1 MPNFQIFGWRPTIIR
16 SSLIEPD
23 RAVLKPIYIDLNPSL
38 ADFMLRRFT
47 KFLWLEA
54 LTIAVVTLAAPLP
67 GRTAERITGYFAPFK
82 DFSVSVRDLE
92 AFAQEGK
99 IPAEYADLAKQT
111 PPAQLQKFRQ
121 SLRQRFEVS
130 TEYVSQFTYAPLG
143 EKLLERVG
151 ESIQTDGRR
160 NGMKSL
166 RLALI
171 WAAGDKK
178 QGLTAINV
186 LRRFPSRQINL
197 NLAEVFTSYN
207 DLTELFKRRDST
219 ILAFN
224 RIADAEAATST
235 TDFSNR
241 LDLRRAGTFRW
252 QKRQFA
258 WRDRSRQRM
267 VPGDLYLPQA
277 TSSPVPVIVISHGVA
292 EDRTTY
298 AYLAQ
303 HLASYGFAVATLEH
317 VGGDTNR
324 FRKYFSGLAP
334 APKATELLERP
345 RDVSFLLDE
354 LERQAQSDPT
364 LRQIDVQQV
373 GLVGH
378 SLGGYTVLAL
388 AGAQLNFD
396 RLKRDCNPN
405 RSVNLSLLLQCR
417 ANELKPQRYVL
428 KDPRVKAIFAISPL
442 NSTIFGQQGMS
453 QIRLPVFLMGG
464 SDDIVTPAVPE
475 QIYPFTWL
483 QTPDKY
489 LAILDKGTHFS
500 TQSIS
505 DSDSVVPISDRL
517 IGPDPAQAK
526 LYAQALSTAFF
537 QTHLA
542 NRNEYKTY
550 LTAAYAKS
558 IGRINVTRA
567 NNSAVT
573 AIGSL
578 QLNLVPAS
586 AAESIVRALQQDNA
600 LTRKLVP

>member
-1 MPNFQIFGWRPTIIR
+1 M
-16 SSLIEPD
+16 
-23 RAVLKPIYIDLNPSL
+23 LKPIYIDLNPSS

-47 KFLWLEA
+47 KFLGIEG
-54 LTIAVVTLAAPLP
+54 LTIATFVTLAVPLP
-67 GRTAERITGYFAPFK
+67 GRAAERITGYFAPFK
-82 DFSVSVRDLE
+82 DSSVSVRDIE

-99 IPAEYADLAKQT
+99 IPVEYADLAKQT
-111 PPAQLQKFRQ
+111 SPAQLQQLRQ
-121 SLRQRFEVS
+121 SLKQRFNFS
-130 TEYVSQFTYAPLG
+130 PEYVSQFTHAPLV

-171 WAAGDKK
+171 GAAGDKK

-207 DLTELFKRRDST
+207 DLTELFKRTDST
-219 ILAFN
+219 ILTLN
-224 RIADAEAATST
+224 RIATAEAATST

-258 WRDRSRQRM
+258 WLDRWRSLSSGESRQRM

-303 HLASYGFAVATLEH
+303 HLASYGFAVATVEH
-317 VGGDTNR
+317 VGGEANR

-345 RDVSFLLDE
+345 RDISFLLDE
-354 LERQAQSDPT
+354 LQRQAQSDPT

-378 SLGGYTVLAL
+378 SLGGYTALAL

-396 RLKRDCNPN
+396 RIERDCNPN

-417 ANELKPQRYVL
+417 AKELKPQPYAL

-442 NSTIFGQQGMS
+442 DSTIFGRQGMS
-453 QIRLPVFLMGG
+453 QIRVPVFLMGG

-500 TQSIS
+500 TQAIS
-505 DSDSVVPISDRL
+505 NSDSVVPISDSL
-517 IGPDPAQAK
+517 IGPEPAQAK

-542 NRNEYKTY
+542 NRSEYKTY
-550 LTAAYAKS
+550 LSAAYAKS
-558 IGRINVTRA
+558 LAQPLLQRIGRINVTRA
-567 NNSAVT
+567 NNLA
-573 AIGSL
+573 GSL
-578 QLNLVPAS
+578 QLNLVRAS
-586 AAESIVRALQQDNA
+586 AAESIVQVLQQDNA